1 MVVNFRT
8 RRISRDTR
16 KLAKTPLLILKK
28 KTLRFVHEF
37 IKTHALLL
45 LFYM

>member
-1 MVVNFRT
+1 MVVNFMIHN
-8 RRISRDTR
+8 ISRDAR
-16 KLAKTPLLILKK
+16 KLFRISMLIKK
-28 KTLRFVHEF
+28 KLRFVNEF